1 MLHYETVQ
9 PRTLGILR
17 GLMEIPSLK
26 DFYLVGGTAFS
37 LQVGHRIS
45 VDIDLFRFSEENVD
59 TEQIFK
65 EINDNFSNVTFW
77 DSKDYYLKCDIE
89 GVKIDILRYRHP
101 LIDDTLLIDGIRMVS
116 AKDIAPMKL
125 LAISNRGA
133 KKDFY
138 DLYFLLK
145 QFSLDEMFGFYFQK
159 FKRLDE
165 FILYKSLSYFGN
177 ADPQKDLEIL
187 ADVTWEEAKEEI
199 RRLAKSI

>member
-17 GLMEIPSLK
+17 ELMEIPSLR

-45 VDIDLFRFSEENVD
+45 VDIDLFRFSDEKVD

-77 DSKDYYLKCDIE
+77 DSRDYYLKCDIE
-89 GVKIDILRYRHP
+89 DVKIDILRYRHP

-177 ADPQKDLEIL
+177 ADLQKDLEIL
-187 ADVTWEEAKEEI
+187 ADVTWEEAKAEI
-199 RRLAKSI
+199 KRLAKSI